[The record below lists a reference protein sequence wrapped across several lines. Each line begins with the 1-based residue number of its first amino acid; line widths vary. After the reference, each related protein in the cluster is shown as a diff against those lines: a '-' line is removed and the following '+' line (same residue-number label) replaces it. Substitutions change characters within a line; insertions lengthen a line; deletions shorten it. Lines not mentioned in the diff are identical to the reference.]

1 MVDGDDDIVAALISR
16 DRLGHVRSPNLVHTA
31 GNDRAFMRI
40 FLPVHRPVRCKLL
53 LSRMIRRALRA
64 AVRTLS
70 ARSRA
75 QTLR

>member
-1 MVDGDDDIVAALISR
+1 
-16 DRLGHVRSPNLVHTA
+16 
-31 GNDRAFMRI
+31 
-40 FLPVHRPVRCKLL
+40 VRCKLL

-64 AVRTLS
+64 DVRTLP